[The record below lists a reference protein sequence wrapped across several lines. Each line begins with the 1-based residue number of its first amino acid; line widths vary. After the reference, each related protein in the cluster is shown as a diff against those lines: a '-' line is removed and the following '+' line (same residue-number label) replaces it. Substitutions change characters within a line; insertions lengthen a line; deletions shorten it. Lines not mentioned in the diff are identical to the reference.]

1 MATIRDVARLAGVS
15 PSTASR
21 ALRGNPVISAKT
33 RQRVETAM
41 RQLNYVPNFSAQ
53 NLANNENNT
62 IGVILPVDHHEIF
75 TNPFFLQALQGINAK
90 STERNFMVAI
100 ATGISQQQLLAN
112 VEFMLARGR
121 INRFIL
127 LYSQLHDPVVTL
139 LQQNQVGYVVIGKP
153 MATAGPLPPYIDT
166 DNLAAGRDA
175 TQFLLA
181 HGHRQIA
188 FLYTD
193 LTKIV
198 QQERLAGFKQVM
210 AQQQLPSLS
219 LREDFID
226 YTQSH
231 QHVTAFLQQH
241 PQITAFVTSDD
252 LLGLRL
258 QQIVSKKMSIISF
271 NNSFTS
277 QVAHPSLT
285 SIDVFPV
292 QLGEGAAEL
301 ALQLDQPTAKLQP
314 IIVPHQI
321 VVRHSVRDLTAQ
333 TEEKNKN
340 RE

>member
-33 RQRVETAM
+33 RQKVERAM
-41 RQLNYVPNFSAQ
+41 QQLHYVPNFSAQ

-90 STERNFMVAI
+90 STEQNFMVAL
-100 ATGISQQQLLAN
+100 ATGVSQQQLLAN

-121 INRFIL
+121 IDRFIL
-127 LYSQLHDPVVTL
+127 LYSQINDPVVTL
-139 LQQNQVGYVVIGKP
+139 LQQNHAGYVVIGKP
-153 MATAGPLPPYIDT
+153 AATDGTMPPYIDT

-175 TQFLLA
+175 THFLLA
-181 HGHRQIA
+181 HGHRHIA

-198 QQERLAGFKQVM
+198 QQERLTGYQQVM
-210 AQQQLPSLS
+210 IQQGEPPLS
-219 LREDFID
+219 LQESFID
-226 YTQSH
+226 YAQSN
-231 QHVTAFLQQH
+231 QHVTEFLQQN

-258 QQIVSKKMSIISF
+258 QQIVSKKISLISF

-292 QLGEGAAEL
+292 RLGEGAAEL
-301 ALQLDQPTAKLQP
+301 ALQLDQNTADLQP
-314 IIVPHQI
+314 IIVPHKI
-321 VVRHSVRDLTAQ
+321 IVRHSVRDLT
-333 TEEKNKN
+333 TKK
-340 RE
+340 

>member
-21 ALRGNPVISAKT
+21 ALRGNPVISGKT
-33 RQRVETAM
+33 RKKVETAR

-75 TNPFFLQALQGINAK
+75 NNPFFLQALQGINAK

-100 ATGISQQQLLAN
+100 ATGISEQQLLDN
-112 VEFMLARGR
+112 VEFMLAHGR

-127 LYSQLHDPVVTL
+127 LYSQINDPVVTL
-139 LQQNQVGYVVIGKP
+139 LQENQAGYVVIGKP
-153 MATAGPLPPYIDT
+153 AMSTGALPPYIDT
-166 DNLAAGRDA
+166 DNIAAGTDA
-175 TQFLLA
+175 TNFLLA
-181 HGHRQIA
+181 RGHRHIA

-193 LTKIV
+193 LSKIV
-198 QQERLAGFKQVM
+198 QKERLAGYQQIM
-210 AQQQLPSLS
+210 AQQQLDSLS
-219 LREDFID
+219 LQEDFID
-226 YTQSH
+226 YTRSN
-231 QHVTAFLQQH
+231 QHVTQFLQQH
-241 PQITAFVTSDD
+241 PAVTAFVTSDD

-258 QQIVSKKMSIISF
+258 QQIVHKSMSIISF

-277 QVAHPSLT
+277 QVAHPALT

-292 QLGEGAAEL
+292 KLGEGAAEL
-301 ALQLDQPTAKLQP
+301 ALQLDQTLKAPQP

-321 VVRHSVRDLTAQ
+321 IVRHSVVNLTAP
-333 TEEKNKN
+333 KNIK
-340 RE
+340 